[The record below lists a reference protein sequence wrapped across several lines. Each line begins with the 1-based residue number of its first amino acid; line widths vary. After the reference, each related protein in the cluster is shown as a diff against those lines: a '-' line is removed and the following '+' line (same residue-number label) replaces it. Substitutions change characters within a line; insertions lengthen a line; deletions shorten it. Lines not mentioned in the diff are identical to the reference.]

1 MKKLYA
7 DAQYFIALIND
18 KDQSHAAALIA
29 SQALHGVTVVTT
41 EEALTEVL
49 AFFAER
55 GDYLRSVAVAYVD
68 DILADPDVIVRPQ
81 SHQSFLDGYALYKA
95 RPDKGYSLTDC
106 ILMDAMRQDGVPD
119 ILTDDDHFTQEGFTR
134 LIR

>member
-1 MKKLYA
+1 MKKVYA
-7 DAQYFIALIND
+7 DAQYFVAVINY
-18 KDQSHAAALIA
+18 KDQSHADALAA
-29 SQALHGVTVVTT
+29 SQALHAVTIVTT

-55 GDYLRSVAVAYVD
+55 GDHLRSVAVAYVD
-68 DILADPDVIVRPQ
+68 DILGDPDIIVRPQ

-106 ILMDAMRQDGVPD
+106 ILMNAMRCDGVTE
-119 ILTDDDHFTQEGFTR
+119 ILTNDDHFTQEGFTV
-134 LIR
+134 LL